1 MKKIKKLINADELP
15 QWLEYIQDQLSEG
28 AMKID
33 GYDDC
38 ICGIVERYGMETVLL
53 YHTDTIIE
61 KMVDEDG
68 MDYSDAV

>member
-1 MKKIKKLINADELP
+1 
-15 QWLEYIQDQLSEG
+15 
-28 AMKID
+28 MKID

-61 KMVDEDG
+61 KIETPIASIGVIFSFTLLSIIKIFEL
-68 MDYSDAV
+68 A